1 MARTVAEIR
10 DLRTYCVNELYSQV
24 RKEQKADQEYRQD
37 TFRVDE
43 IRDPHKVWRS
53 GLGARIVDAPAEQ
66 IITSN
71 PEVAF
76 DILKGNKDIAIK
88 LSAEVNRNW
97 IQILRWQN
105 PNPFKEYVKNL
116 LGRGNAF
123 IQICHNEAWINESGA
138 QRGLPVYFL
147 IPDPMVVYASPDQD
161 EFGIPKWVIVYYK
174 RQVRDVILKH
184 PHWTNPYRKKGDL
197 GEQVDWLEYWDKDI
211 RYFEADEE
219 ATLKGGIQPNI
230 LGFVPF
236 IQKYSG
242 FGKRSPEGKLEDLIV
257 SDLRL
262 SRDLIKQECIK
273 RSNIQSAEDIFAHR
287 PKTLL
292 TSGEIGE
299 AQINELSWGSYDL
312 NVLQGVPP
320 DTRLIDET
328 YPPVPAEM
336 YASLANIRAEIAQRN
351 PLILAGFPLGSS
363 GRQDSM
369 AEAAAMRRYDSI
381 VENTENAW
389 ATAFDLALKII
400 KSGIIVRPEGLTK
413 KDLEATFKCAV
424 KLKASD
430 PVEEDRKATLGSRL
444 YAQKEI
450 DLTTNLT
457 QFKGY
462 SQDRAQEIIVQM
474 LADAVTINN
483 PYVAQYLGMV
493 AAKEMGMED
502 AIEYLQQQAQGM
514 NQQQQGTMQPLTPTQ
529 QRRAQGEAETPLGD
543 EMVDDNLRS
552 RGTRRPPEG
561 YFRQG

>member
-1 MARTVAEIR
+1 MPRTVAEIR
-10 DLRTYCVNELYSQV
+10 SLRDYCTNELYAQV
-24 RKEQKADQEYRQD
+24 RREQQTDQGYRQD
-37 TFRVDE
+37 TFKVDE
-43 IRDPHKVWRS
+43 VREPHKIWRS

-76 DILKGNKDIAIK
+76 DILKGNKDIGIK

-97 IQILRWQN
+97 IPILRWQN

-123 IQICHNEAWINESGA
+123 IQICHNEAWIDEGGV
-138 QRGLPVYFL
+138 QRGLPIFFL
-147 IPDPMVVYASPDQD
+147 VPDPMVVYASPDQD
-161 EFGIPKWVIVYYK
+161 EFGIPRWVIVYYK
-174 RQVRDVILKH
+174 RQPWDVLLKH
-184 PHWTNPYRKKGDL
+184 PHWTDPFKKEKVKGQ
-197 GEQVDWLEYWDKDI
+197 QVDWLEYWDKDI

-219 ATLKGGIQPNI
+219 PILKGGIQKNI

-257 SDLRL
+257 SDIRL

-273 RSNIQSAEDIFAHR
+273 RSNIASAEDIFAHR
-287 PKTLL
+287 PKTLF
-292 TSGEIGE
+292 TSGTIDEG
-299 AQINELSWGSYDL
+299 QIEKLSWGSYDL
-312 NVLQGVPP
+312 NVLQNVTP
-320 DTRLIDET
+320 DTKLVDET

-351 PLILAGFPLGSS
+351 PFILAGFPMGSS

-369 AEAAAMRRYDSI
+369 AESAAMRRYDSI

-400 KSGIIVRPEGLTK
+400 KSGIIHRPEGLTK

-430 PVEEDRKATLGSRL
+430 PIEEDRLATLGSRL
-444 YAQKEI
+444 YSQKEI

-457 QFKGY
+457 QYKGY
-462 SQDRAQEIIVQM
+462 SQNRAQEIIIQM
-474 LADAVTINN
+474 LADAVTIQN

-502 AIEYLQQQAQGM
+502 AIEFLQGQAQGM
-514 NQQQQGTMQPLTPTQ
+514 NQQQQGLQAPPSATAQKRT
-529 QRRAQGEAETPLGD
+529 QGEVETPMGQEMID
-543 EMVDDNLRS
+543 ESLRN
-552 RGTRRPPEG
+552 RGMRRPPEA